1 MNLTTRD
8 DFKRLNKRPPT
19 AVEINGLGTVY
30 FRQPSGGEW
39 LSCMEKMQAW
49 QRLNPGGDNGQMPPL
64 DLTYLVVGVA
74 LSDANGDRIYPDD
87 ALGEIA
93 EMPPETL
100 YPLFTQAFCHVF
112 ELAGGVDTAK
122 KD

>member
-8 DFKRLNKRPPT
+8 DFKRKNKRPPT
-19 AVEINGLGTVY
+19 PAEITGLGTVY
-30 FRQPSGGEW
+30 FRQPTGGEW
-39 LSCMEKMQAW
+39 LRCMEKMQAW
-49 QRLNPGGDNGQMPPL
+49 QRLSTGGDDKQMPPV

-74 LSDANGDRIYPDD
+74 LSDADGNRVYPDD
-87 ALGEIA
+87 ALNEIG

-100 YPLFTQAFCHVF
+100 YPLFTAAFCHVF
-112 ELAGGVDTAK
+112 EMAGGVETEK

>member
-74 LSDANGDRIYPDD
+74 LSDAKGDRIYPDD